1 MRASLP
7 NAETIAV
14 LLEPR
19 MLIRCPPV
27 ELNAAVPYDGWS
39 DVDALVRGTSMDAF
53 AGVEAPAVP
62 RNAVISLG
70 TNLLHYP
77 ALDVDRHAF
86 VDEDGVLHVEGDEG
100 PTEWPQLGD
109 CALVPSAHNQHAYC
123 ERSMTWGEYA
133 DVVEQMAAV
142 GALGRGWA
150 ALSLRRGF
158 TLLRHPLHPKPAAP
172 KETDEKF

>member
-39 DVDALVRGTSMDAF
+39 DVDALVRGTSMDA
-53 AGVEAPAVP
+53 
-62 RNAVISLG
+62 
-70 TNLLHYP
+70 
-77 ALDVDRHAF
+77 
-86 VDEDGVLHVEGDEG
+86 
-100 PTEWPQLGD
+100 
-109 CALVPSAHNQHAYC
+109 
-123 ERSMTWGEYA
+123 YA